1 MAPRTLISSIRPA
14 SGQKV
19 REVKRCKNCVH
30 LDIHVRDQE
39 RERLVETLVTL
50 GRTVVAIYPRFTT
63 LADPEGNEVCV
74 TT

>member
-1 MAPRTLISSIRPA
+1 VAPRTLISSIRPA

-19 REVKRCKNCVH
+19 REVKRCKNRVH

-50 GRTVVAIYPRFTT
+50 GRTVVAI
-63 LADPEGNEVCV
+63 
-74 TT
+74 